1 MQTIMTMTQ
10 KVYSALWGRPKR
22 FSLLLGLLAGLGFAP
37 LYILPLTLLGFA
49 GLYKLCTQT
58 KSSKHAALY
67 GFLFAFGLFLSSHWW
82 IGGAFRYT
90 GSSLA
95 YIALPFALGALL
107 AYMSLFAAAAC
118 GLWHKICTRSGCF
131 SPLLFALLWLTFAV
145 LRGELFYGFPWGY
158 IGYTL
163 TFHPF
168 VMAPAAFA
176 GVWGLSFLV
185 IWLGVSLSSLPNS
198 LKVTPIVLVCFVL
211 SVLAMPDLQAAKT
224 IPATIIN
231 PNVPQGVKW
240 SPAQRYDQIEHLRI
254 LTKQSPTELVVWPET
269 ALPVMLT
276 HPQEVLTQLRQETGK
291 DIITG
296 IVRGEVLE
304 TGNILFFNAI
314 FSSQQQTGTHGYD
327 KNILVPFGEFMP
339 LANLWPKGVRN
350 LVQGGQT
357 YQAGQE
363 VNLLPL
369 EQAKALPLVC
379 YEATFPSF
387 VLRHSSQ
394 ADILLNLTNDAWFA
408 GTTGPAQH
416 FAMAKL
422 RAVETGKPMLRVAN
436 RGYSAVIT
444 PTGKVLY
451 LLRPNKNHS
460 QQVQIPLYTHR
471 APLFQLFDI
480 KT

>member
-1 MQTIMTMTQ
+1 MTAIMTTTTNFLQ
-10 KVYSALWGRPKR
+10 ALWGRPKR

-37 LYILPLTLLGFA
+37 LYMLPLTLLGFA
-49 GLYKLCTQT
+49 GLYELCTRT

-82 IGGAFRYT
+82 IGGAFRYA
-90 GSSLA
+90 GSPLA
-95 YIALPFALGALL
+95 YVALPFALGALL
-107 AYMSLFAAAAC
+107 AYMSLFAAGAC
-118 GLWHKICTRSGCF
+118 YIWHKICVRSGCF
-131 SPLLFALLWLTFAV
+131 STLLFALLWLIFAV

-163 TFHPF
+163 TFHPL

-176 GVWGLSFLV
+176 GVWGLSLLV
-185 IWLGVSLSSLPNS
+185 IWLGVSLTNLRSGLR
-198 LKVTPIVLVCFVL
+198 TGAIVLACFML
-211 SVLAMPDLQAAKT
+211 SALVMPDFQPTKT
-224 IPATIIN
+224 VAATIIN

-240 SPAQRYDQIEHLRI
+240 SPEQRYDQIERLRT
-254 LTKQSPTELVVWPET
+254 LTKQSTTDLVIWPET

-276 HPQEVLTQLRQETGK
+276 DPESVLAGLRQETGK

-296 IVRGEVLE
+296 IVRGEVDSQDRL
-304 TGNILFFNAI
+304 LFFNAI

-339 LANLWPKGVRN
+339 LSNLWPKGVRN

-357 YQAGQE
+357 YQAGQQ

-369 EQAKALPLVC
+369 ATAKALPLVC

-387 VLRHSSQ
+387 ILRHSPQ

-422 RAVETGKPMLRVAN
+422 RAVETGKPMIRVAN
-436 RGYSAVIT
+436 RGHSAIIT

-451 LLRPNKNHS
+451 HLKPSKNHS
-460 QQVQIPLYTHR
+460 QEIEIPLYT
-471 APLFQLFDI
+471 D
-480 KT
+480 